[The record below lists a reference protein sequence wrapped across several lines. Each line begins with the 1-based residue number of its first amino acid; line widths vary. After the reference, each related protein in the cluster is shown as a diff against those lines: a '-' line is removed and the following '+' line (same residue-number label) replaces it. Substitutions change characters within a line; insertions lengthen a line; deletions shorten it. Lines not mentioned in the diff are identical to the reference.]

1 MSRYATLALF
11 ATIFC
16 IFLCTEAA
24 PLSHGQVRITPRVV
38 SNSELVRVPVIVF
51 DDKGSI
57 ATGLTKDDFRI
68 FEDGVEQHI
77 LSYNRERVPVSFV
90 ILADLSSSMTHKLPF
105 VQQAALSLLDP
116 QQENTRQINFLRRE
130 QGSDEY
136 SVLGVG
142 RRSELLLPFTN
153 DQPDIEERLPELLEP
168 TNESTALF
176 DGVWLGVD
184 TADQN
189 AASNNRVMIVITD
202 GGDNHSRY
210 SLGETKRMLEESD
223 VPVFAVM
230 AGPSLD
236 LTQFLFPIP
245 RASRRPRD
253 PGQPVPTG
261 PLGKLPSFPNLPN
274 APLDTKNRDYIGPAE
289 RRGPKNMQILA
300 EASGGAVFTAN
311 HEQDLERI
319 VQTIGLAVR
328 YRCVLTYAPDRL
340 FSHPVHASVSGVH
353 KVRVELS
360 PKEKFSGYSVPYYK
374 NTYRASE

>member
-1 MSRYATLALF
+1 MSRYATVALF
-11 ATIFC
+11 ATICAFSC
-16 IFLCTEAA
+16 AEMA
-24 PLSHGQVRITPRVV
+24 PLSHAQVRISPRVV

-51 DDKGSI
+51 DDNGRV

-77 LSYNRERVPVSFV
+77 LSYNMERVPVSFV

-105 VQQAALSLLDP
+105 VQQAALSLLDA
-116 QQENTRQINFLRRE
+116 QQENTQHINFLRRE

-136 SVLGVG
+136 SLLGVG
-142 RRSELLLPFTN
+142 RRSELLLPFTD
-153 DQPDIEERLPELLEP
+153 DQPDLEERLPQLLEP
-168 TNESTALF
+168 TNESTALL

-189 AASNNRVMIVITD
+189 AANNNRVMIVITD

-245 RASRRPRD
+245 RASQRPRD
-253 PGQPVPTG
+253 PQQPMPTG
-261 PLGKLPSFPNLPN
+261 PLGKVPNFPNIPNLPFGAN
-274 APLDTKNRDYIGPAE
+274 NRDYIGPAE

-328 YRCVLTYAPDRL
+328 YRYVLTYAPDRL
-340 FSHPVHASVSGVH
+340 FSHPAHATASGTH
-353 KVRVELS
+353 KIHVELS
-360 PKEKFSGYSVPYYK
+360 PKRKFSSYSIPYYK
-374 NTYRASE
+374 NTYHATE